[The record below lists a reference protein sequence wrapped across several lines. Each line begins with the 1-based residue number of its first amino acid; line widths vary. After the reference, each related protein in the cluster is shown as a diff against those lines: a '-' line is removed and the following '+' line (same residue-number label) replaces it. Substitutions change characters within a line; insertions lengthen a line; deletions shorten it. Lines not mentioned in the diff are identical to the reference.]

1 MRVRFTRSIPKPAP
15 PEPAGAYPVALLAI
29 ASVVMLGLAV
39 VTRGFGW
46 DPSPLTW
53 YLARASGVSLYL
65 VLWASTVLGL
75 GLTTHLFDQWLTR
88 SLVFSLHTYLTL
100 LSFSF
105 LGLHL
110 LALALDSYTA
120 FSMAEL
126 LIPFR
131 TGSREPWTGIGVIAA
146 WLLLIITISFPLRA
160 ITGYQFWRKAHW
172 LTLPLMV
179 IGFLHGVGAGTDTG
193 TPPMA
198 IVYVSTVTIALF
210 LVAYRILRGG
220 RARILAIPRHDRPL
234 DRLTERSPRK
244 AGYLA
249 DSLDVKRQR

>member
-15 PEPAGAYPVALLAI
+15 PEPAGAYPVALLAF
-29 ASVVMLGLAV
+29 ASVAMLGLAV
-39 VTRGFGW
+39 LTRGFGW

-65 VLWASTVLGL
+65 MLWASTVLGL
-75 GLTTHLFDQWLTR
+75 GLTTHLFDRWVNR

-120 FSMAEL
+120 FSMADL

-131 TGSREPWTGIGVIAA
+131 TGSQEPWTGLGVIAA
-146 WLLLIITISFPLRA
+146 WSLLIITISFPMRA
-160 ITGYQFWRKAHW
+160 ISGYALWRKVHW
-172 LTLPLMV
+172 LTLPLMA
-179 IGFLHGVGAGTDTG
+179 IALIHGVGAGTDTG
-193 TPPMA
+193 TLPMA
-198 IVYVSTVTIALF
+198 IVYVSTAAIALF

-220 RARILAIPRHDRPL
+220 RARVPARPSHDRAL
-234 DRLTERSPRK
+234 DRMTEHSPR
-244 AGYLA
+244 ALISP
-249 DSLDVKRQR
+249 D